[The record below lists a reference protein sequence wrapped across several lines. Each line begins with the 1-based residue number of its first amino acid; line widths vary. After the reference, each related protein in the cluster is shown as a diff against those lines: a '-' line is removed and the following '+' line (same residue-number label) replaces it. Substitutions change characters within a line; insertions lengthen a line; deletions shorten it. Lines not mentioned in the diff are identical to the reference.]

1 MLLGSWGRISKVNSQ
16 GMTDTREDTA
26 AQQTVCGGGFWEGG
40 GLDHVVWLYVDTT
53 EVHHSELAW

>member
-26 AQQTVCGGGFWEGG
+26 AQQTVCVCVGGGP
-40 GLDHVVWLYVDTT
+40 DHVVWLCVDTT

>member
-26 AQQTVCGGGFWEGG
+26 AQQTVCVWGGGP
-40 GLDHVVWLYVDTT
+40 DHVVWLCVDTT

>member
-26 AQQTVCGGGFWEGG
+26 AQQTVCVCGGGP
-40 GLDHVVWLYVDTT
+40 DHVVWLYVDTT